1 MCRWKLHSYS
11 TLHYPYP
18 APKDQAY
25 LFHQGRKTRNTS
37 SSEKLDILC
46 EKKMLLKTWEI
57 KEF

>member
-1 MCRWKLHSYS
+1 MKIIFYP
-11 TLHYPYP
+11 TLYYPYP

-25 LFHQGRKTRNTS
+25 LFHQGRKTRNNS

-46 EKKMLLKTWEI
+46 EKNMLLKTWKI